1 MLKIF
6 ERIIK
11 GRQRILEE
19 NLKKFGL
26 CPENIKKFGK
36 GYKELYFIV
45 ATGKITLKINR
56 DTLDVFNF
64 LKSSDMFVYCTT
76 IDQYVNVEW
85 IRSTRKYFS
94 KRPFR
99 LIIYFVDNT
108 KIKLSN
114 DYQVY
119 PLKYLNDRIRSFKLN
134 EMN

>member
-26 CPENIKKFGK
+26 YPDDVKEFGK
-36 GYKELYFIV
+36 NYKELYFV
-45 ATGKITLKINR
+45 TAKGKITLRMNR
-56 DTLDVFNF
+56 DSLDIFNF
-64 LKSSDMFVYCTT
+64 LESSGMFVCCTN
-76 IDQYVNVEW
+76 QYINVNW
-85 IRSTRKYFS
+85 IRSIRRYFS

-99 LIIYFVDNT
+99 IFVYFVDNT

-114 DYQVY
+114 NYQPY
-119 PLKYLNDRIRSFKLN
+119 SLKQLNDRIQNLINSN
-134 EMN
+134 SI